1 MAKPS
6 KKALITQYVRQQNW
20 CGIGRAEW
28 ERLRGEF
35 PEISE
40 TTVRGALAE
49 LGVPVDQP
57 FAGVATKTLA
67 ELETSLIA
75 MALAYSENR
84 GGCRASVISAKD
96 RCRFATL
103 NQKTAPEKRAV
114 KQEMLEWMLVWLGD
128 PAMFAAWVALRKPLL
143 QHE

>member
-6 KKALITQYVRQQNW
+6 KKAAVAQYVSQQNW
-20 CGIGRAEW
+20 RGIGRAEW
-28 ERLRGEF
+28 EQLRGEF
-35 PEISE
+35 PDISE

-49 LGVPVDQP
+49 LGIPVDQP
-57 FAGVATKTLA
+57 FAGVATKTFA

-75 MALAYSENR
+75 MAQAYPENR
-84 GGCRASVISAKD
+84 NECRALVIAAKD

-103 NQKTAPEKRAV
+103 NQKTTPEKRAV
-114 KQEMLEWMLVWLGD
+114 KQEMAEWMLVWLGD

-143 QHE
+143 QSE